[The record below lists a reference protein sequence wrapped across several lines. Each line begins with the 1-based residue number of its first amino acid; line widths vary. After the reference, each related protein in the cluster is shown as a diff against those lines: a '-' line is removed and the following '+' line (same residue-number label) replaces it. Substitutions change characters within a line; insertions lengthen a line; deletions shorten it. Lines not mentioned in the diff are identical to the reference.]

1 MNASAQRDPLPVL
14 RAAALI
20 KLEGGAAACL
30 VTLGVLA
37 GPRERCEVTR
47 LAGRGGGGAYPQQ
60 SSEMPRQKSESSAG
74 VFVTG

>member
-30 VTLGVLA
+30 VTLGMLA
-37 GPRERCEVTR
+37 GPRERYESR
-47 LAGRGGGGAYPQQ
+47 AWPGGAAAEHTL
-60 SSEMPRQKSESSAG
+60 SNR
-74 VFVTG
+74 V